1 MFHATLWMIGALT
14 SFCLMAIGAR
24 ELNGPIG
31 VFQILFFRSIV
42 GLLVLLPILSLSS
55 FASNALSKKGR
66 FSFPKRIKLH
76 VVRNLFHFAGQ
87 YGWFLGIGLLPLATV
102 FAIEFTVPFWTIII
116 SYLFLKESIT
126 VKKVIAVFLG
136 ILGVI
141 VIVQPSLDVAHYASL
156 IVLGA
161 AICYAFSHVATKSLS
176 NTESPITI
184 IFMMCLIQAPL
195 GLLLFIE
202 GWTAPVGIQWLWLV
216 IIGITALSAHYCMTK
231 AMQHAEVTFVVTMD
245 MFRLPLI
252 SIIGVLLYS
261 ESFSAA
267 LIIGMLLIVTGNSL
281 NIYSRKKDKG
291 SIAR

>member
-1 MFHATLWMIGALT
+1 MFHSTLWMIGALT

-24 ELNGPIG
+24 ELNGQIG
-31 VFQILFFRSIV
+31 IFQILFFRSIV
-42 GLLVLLPILSLSS
+42 GLLVLVPIILVSNTSS
-55 FASNALSKKGR
+55 KRGGFL
-66 FSFPKRIKLH
+66 FPKRIELH

-126 VKKVIAVFLG
+126 VKKVMAVLLG

-141 VIVQPSLDVAHYASL
+141 VIVQPSAEGANYASL

-161 AICYAFSHVATKSLS
+161 AICYAFSHVSTKLLS
-176 NTESPITI
+176 NTESPLAI

-195 GLLLFIE
+195 GLFLFIE
-202 GWTAPVGIQWLWLV
+202 GWTTPLGIQWLWLI
-216 IIGITALSAHYCMTK
+216 IIGVTALSAHYCMTK

-261 ESFSAA
+261 ENFSVA
-267 LIIGMLLIVTGNSL
+267 LIMGIILIMAGNWL
-281 NIYSRKKDKG
+281 NIYSKKTDKV
-291 SIAR
+291 R

>member
-1 MFHATLWMIGALT
+1 MIRSTFWMIGALT
-14 SFCLMAIGAR
+14 SFCLMAVGAR
-24 ELNGPIG
+24 ELNGQIS

-42 GLLVLLPILSLSS
+42 GLLVLLPIIL
-55 FASNALSKKGR
+55 LSKRRG
-66 FSFPKRIKLH
+66 FLFPKRLNLH

-126 VKKVIAVFLG
+126 VKKIIAVLLG

-141 VIVQPSLDVAHYASL
+141 VIVQPSLEVAHYGSL

-176 NTESPITI
+176 NTEHPLTI
-184 IFMMCLIQAPL
+184 IFMMCLVQAPL

-202 GWTAPVGIQWLWLV
+202 GWTTPVGVEWLWLT
-216 IIGITALSAHYCMTK
+216 IIGLTALSAHYCMTK
-231 AMQHAEVTFVVTMD
+231 AMQYAEVTFVVTMD

-252 SIIGVLLYS
+252 SLIGVLLYS
-261 ESFSAA
+261 EHFSVA
-267 LIIGMLLIVTGNSL
+267 LVLGMLLIVAGNSV
-281 NIYSRKKDKG
+281 NIYGKKN
-291 SIAR
+291 ST

>member
-1 MFHATLWMIGALT
+1 MIRSTLWMIGALT
-14 SFCLMAIGAR
+14 SFCLMAVGAR
-24 ELNGPIG
+24 ELNGQIS

-42 GLLVLLPILSLSS
+42 GLLVLLPIIL
-55 FASNALSKKGR
+55 LSKRGG
-66 FSFPKRIKLH
+66 FLFPKRIKLH

-126 VKKVIAVFLG
+126 IKKIIAVLLG

-141 VIVQPSLDVAHYASL
+141 VIVQPSLDVAHYGSL

-176 NTESPITI
+176 NTEHPITI

-202 GWTAPVGIQWLWLV
+202 GWTTPVGVEWLWLI
-216 IIGITALSAHYCMTK
+216 IIGLTALSAHYCMTK

-252 SIIGVLLYS
+252 SLIGVLLYS
-261 ESFSAA
+261 EHFSVA
-267 LIIGMLLIVTGNSL
+267 LVVGMLLIVAGNSV
-281 NIYSRKKDKG
+281 NIYGKKN
-291 SIAR
+291 SP

>member
-1 MFHATLWMIGALT
+1 MIRSTLWMIGALS

-24 ELNGPIG
+24 ELNGEIS
-31 VFQILFFRSIV
+31 VFQILFLRSIV
-42 GLLVLLPILSLSS
+42 GLLMLLPIIGLSNSL
-55 FASNALSKKGR
+55 LKKR
-66 FSFPKRIKLH
+66 HFLFPKRIKLH

-126 VKKVIAVFLG
+126 IKKVIAVLLG

-161 AICYAFSHVATKSLS
+161 AICYALAHVCTKSLS
-176 NTESPITI
+176 NTDSPITI

-202 GWTAPVGIQWLWLV
+202 GWTTPVDIQWLWLV
-216 IIGITALSAHYCMTK
+216 IIGITALSAHFCMTK
-231 AMQHAEVTFVVTMD
+231 AMQYAEVTFVVTMD

-261 ESFSAA
+261 ESFNAA
-267 LIIGMLLIVTGNSL
+267 LVVGILLIVAGNSL
-281 NIYSRKKDKG
+281 NIYSRKVDKD
-291 SIAR
+291 SIA

>member
-1 MFHATLWMIGALT
+1 MIRSTLWMIGALT
-14 SFCLMAIGAR
+14 SFCLMAVGAR
-24 ELNGPIG
+24 ELNGQIS

-42 GLLVLLPILSLSS
+42 GLLVLLPIIL
-55 FASNALSKKGR
+55 LSKRRG
-66 FSFPKRIKLH
+66 FLFPKRLNLH

-126 VKKVIAVFLG
+126 VKKIIAVLLG

-141 VIVQPSLDVAHYASL
+141 VIVQPSLEVAHYGSL

-176 NTESPITI
+176 NTEHPITI

-202 GWTAPVGIQWLWLV
+202 GWTTPVGVEWLWLT
-216 IIGITALSAHYCMTK
+216 IIGLTALSAHYCMTK
-231 AMQHAEVTFVVTMD
+231 AMQYAEVTFVVTMD

-252 SIIGVLLYS
+252 SLIGVLLYS
-261 ESFSAA
+261 EHFSVA
-267 LIIGMLLIVTGNSL
+267 LVLGMLLIVAGNSV
-281 NIYSRKKDKG
+281 NIYGKKN
-291 SIAR
+291 ST

>member
-1 MFHATLWMIGALT
+1 MIRSTLWMIGALT
-14 SFCLMAIGAR
+14 SFCLMAVGAR
-24 ELNGPIG
+24 ELNGQIS

-42 GLLVLLPILSLSS
+42 GLLVLLPIIL
-55 FASNALSKKGR
+55 LSKRRG
-66 FSFPKRIKLH
+66 FLFPKRLNLH

-126 VKKVIAVFLG
+126 VKKIIAVLLG

-141 VIVQPSLDVAHYASL
+141 VIVQPSLEVAHYGSL

-176 NTESPITI
+176 NTEHPLTI

-195 GLLLFIE
+195 GLFLFIE
-202 GWTAPVGIQWLWLV
+202 GWTTPVGVEWLWLT
-216 IIGITALSAHYCMTK
+216 IIGLTALSAHYCMTK
-231 AMQHAEVTFVVTMD
+231 AMQYAEVTFVVTMD

-252 SIIGVLLYS
+252 SLIGVLLYS
-261 ESFSAA
+261 EHFSVA
-267 LIIGMLLIVTGNSL
+267 LVLGMLLIVAGNSV
-281 NIYSRKKDKG
+281 NIYGKKADKS

>member
-1 MFHATLWMIGALT
+1 MIRSTLWMIGALT
-14 SFCLMAIGAR
+14 SFCLMAVGAR
-24 ELNGPIG
+24 ELNGQIS

-42 GLLVLLPILSLSS
+42 GLLVLLPIIL
-55 FASNALSKKGR
+55 LSKKRG
-66 FSFPKRIKLH
+66 FLFPKRLNLH
-76 VVRNLFHFAGQ
+76 IVRNLFHFAGQ

-126 VKKVIAVFLG
+126 VKKIIAVLLG

-141 VIVQPSLDVAHYASL
+141 VIVQPSLDVAHYGSL

-176 NTESPITI
+176 NTEHPLTI

-202 GWTAPVGIQWLWLV
+202 GWTTPVGVEWLWLT
-216 IIGITALSAHYCMTK
+216 IIGLTALSAHYCMTK
-231 AMQHAEVTFVVTMD
+231 AMQYAEVTFVVTMD

-252 SIIGVLLYS
+252 SLIGVLLYS
-261 ESFSAA
+261 EHFSVA
-267 LIIGMLLIVTGNSL
+267 LVLGMLLIVAGNSV
-281 NIYSRKKDKG
+281 NIYSRKVDKNG
-291 SIAR
+291 IARLGS

>member
-1 MFHATLWMIGALT
+1 MIRSTLWMIGALT
-14 SFCLMAIGAR
+14 SFCLMAVGAR
-24 ELNGPIG
+24 ELNGQIS

-42 GLLVLLPILSLSS
+42 GLLVLLPIIL
-55 FASNALSKKGR
+55 LSKRRG
-66 FSFPKRIKLH
+66 FLFPKRLNLH

-126 VKKVIAVFLG
+126 VKKIIAVLLG

-141 VIVQPSLDVAHYASL
+141 VIVQPSLEVAHYGSL

-176 NTESPITI
+176 NTEHPLTI
-184 IFMMCLIQAPL
+184 IFMMCLVQAPL

-202 GWTAPVGIQWLWLV
+202 GWTTPVGVEWLWLT
-216 IIGITALSAHYCMTK
+216 IIGLTALSAHYCMTK
-231 AMQHAEVTFVVTMD
+231 AMQYAEVTFVVTMD

-252 SIIGVLLYS
+252 SLIGVLLYS
-261 ESFSAA
+261 EHFSVA
-267 LIIGMLLIVTGNSL
+267 LVLGMLLIVAGNSV
-281 NIYSRKKDKG
+281 NIYGKKN
-291 SIAR
+291 ST

>member
-1 MFHATLWMIGALT
+1 MIHATLWMIGALT

-24 ELNGPIG
+24 ELNGQIG

-42 GLLVLLPILSLSS
+42 GLLILLPIILLSNS
-55 FASNALSKKGR
+55 LSKKNH
-66 FSFPKRIKLH
+66 FLFPKRIKLH

-126 VKKVIAVFLG
+126 VKKVIAVLLG

-141 VIVQPSLDVAHYASL
+141 VIVQPSLEVAHYASL

-161 AICYAFSHVATKSLS
+161 ATCYAFSHVATKSLS
-176 NTESPITI
+176 NSESPITI

-202 GWTAPVGIQWLWLV
+202 GWITPAGIQWLWLV
-216 IIGITALSAHYCMTK
+216 IIGVTALSAHYCMTK

-261 ESFSAA
+261 ESFSVA
-267 LIIGMLLIVTGNSL
+267 LVIGILLIVGGNSL
-281 NIYSRKKDKG
+281 NIYSRKVDKG

>member
-1 MFHATLWMIGALT
+1 MIRSTLWMIGALT
-14 SFCLMAIGAR
+14 SFCLMAVGAR
-24 ELNGPIG
+24 ELNGQIS

-42 GLLVLLPILSLSS
+42 GLLVLLPIIT
-55 FASNALSKKGR
+55 LSKR
-66 FSFPKRIKLH
+66 SDFLFPKRFNLH

-126 VKKVIAVFLG
+126 IKKVIAVLLG

-176 NTESPITI
+176 NTEHPITI

-202 GWTAPVGIQWLWLV
+202 GWTTPVGIEWLWMI
-216 IIGITALSAHYCMTK
+216 IIGLTALSAHYCMTK
-231 AMQHAEVTFVVTMD
+231 AMQYAEVTFVVTMD

-252 SIIGVLLYS
+252 SLIGVLLYA
-261 ESFSAA
+261 EHFSVA
-267 LIIGMLLIVTGNSL
+267 LIVGMLLIVAGNSV
-281 NIYSRKKDKG
+281 NIYGKKNNP
-291 SIAR
+291 

>member
-1 MFHATLWMIGALT
+1 MFHSTLWMIGALI
-14 SFCLMAIGAR
+14 SFCLMAVGAR
-24 ELNGPIG
+24 ELNGQIG
-31 VFQILFFRSIV
+31 IFQILFFRSIV
-42 GLLVLLPILSLSS
+42 GLLVLLPIILLSNS
-55 FASNALSKKGR
+55 FSKKDH
-66 FSFPKRIKLH
+66 FLFPKRLKLH

-126 VKKVIAVFLG
+126 VKKVAAVLLG

-141 VIVQPSLDVAHYASL
+141 VIVQPNTEGANYASL

-161 AICYAFSHVATKSLS
+161 AICYAFSHVSTKSLS
-176 NTESPITI
+176 NSESPITI
-184 IFMMCLIQAPL
+184 IFMMCLLQAPL

-202 GWTAPVGIQWLWLV
+202 GWTTPLDIQWLWLI
-216 IIGITALSAHYCMTK
+216 IIGVTALSAHYCMTK

-261 ESFSAA
+261 ESFSVA
-267 LIIGMLLIVTGNSL
+267 LVIGIILIMAGNSL
-281 NIYSRKKDKG
+281 NIYSKNTDKV
-291 SIAR
+291 RQ

>member
-24 ELNGPIG
+24 ELNSQIG

-42 GLLVLLPILSLSS
+42 GLLVLLPIIFLSNFS
-55 FASNALSKKGR
+55 SKKSN
-66 FSFPKRIKLH
+66 FLFPKRIKLH
-76 VVRNLFHFAGQ
+76 LVRNLFHFAGQ

-126 VKKVIAVFLG
+126 VKKVIAVLLG

-202 GWTAPVGIQWLWLV
+202 GWTTPVGIQWLWLV
-216 IIGITALSAHYCMTK
+216 IIGVTALAAHYCMTK

-252 SIIGVLLYS
+252 SLIGVLLYA
-261 ESFSAA
+261 EHFSVA
-267 LIIGMLLIVTGNSL
+267 LILGMLLIIAGNSV
-281 NIYSRKKDKG
+281 NIYSRKADKD

>member
-1 MFHATLWMIGALT
+1 MIRSTLWMIGALT
-14 SFCLMAIGAR
+14 SFCLMAVGAR
-24 ELNGPIG
+24 ELNGQIS

-42 GLLVLLPILSLSS
+42 GLLVLLPIIL
-55 FASNALSKKGR
+55 LSKRRG
-66 FSFPKRIKLH
+66 FLFPKRLNLH

-126 VKKVIAVFLG
+126 VKKIIAVLLG

-141 VIVQPSLDVAHYASL
+141 VIVQPSLEVAHYGSL

-176 NTESPITI
+176 NTEHPLTI

-202 GWTAPVGIQWLWLV
+202 GWTTPVGVEWLWLT
-216 IIGITALSAHYCMTK
+216 IIGLTALSAHYCMTK
-231 AMQHAEVTFVVTMD
+231 AMQYAEVTFVVTMD

-252 SIIGVLLYS
+252 SLIGVLLYS
-261 ESFSAA
+261 EHFSVA
-267 LIIGMLLIVTGNSL
+267 LVLGMLLIVAGNSV
-281 NIYSRKKDKG
+281 NIYGKKN
-291 SIAR
+291 SP

>member
-24 ELNGPIG
+24 ELNSQIS

-42 GLLVLLPILSLSS
+42 GLLVLLPIIFLSNFS
-55 FASNALSKKGR
+55 SKKSN
-66 FSFPKRIKLH
+66 FLFPKRIKLH
-76 VVRNLFHFAGQ
+76 LVRNLFHFAGQ

-126 VKKVIAVFLG
+126 VKKIIAVLLG

-176 NTESPITI
+176 NTEHPLTI

-202 GWTAPVGIQWLWLV
+202 GWTTPAGIQWLWLV
-216 IIGITALSAHYCMTK
+216 IIGVTALSAHYCMTK

-252 SIIGVLLYS
+252 SLIGVLIYA
-261 ESFSAA
+261 EHFSVA
-267 LIIGMLLIVTGNSL
+267 LILGMLLIIAGNSL
-281 NIYSRKKDKG
+281 NIYSRKVDKD
-291 SIAR
+291 SIA

>member
-1 MFHATLWMIGALT
+1 MIHATLWMIGALT

-24 ELNGPIG
+24 ELNGQIG

-42 GLLVLLPILSLSS
+42 GLLILLPIMLLSNS
-55 FASNALSKKGR
+55 LSKKSH
-66 FSFPKRIKLH
+66 FLFPKRIKLH

-126 VKKVIAVFLG
+126 VKKVIAVLLG

-141 VIVQPSLDVAHYASL
+141 VIVQPSLEVAHYASL

-176 NTESPITI
+176 NSESPITI

-202 GWTAPVGIQWLWLV
+202 GWITPAGIQWLWLV
-216 IIGITALSAHYCMTK
+216 IIGVTALSAHYCMTK

-261 ESFSAA
+261 ESFSMA
-267 LIIGMLLIVTGNSL
+267 LVIGMLLIVGGNSL
-281 NIYSRKKDKG
+281 NISSRKVDKD

>member
-1 MFHATLWMIGALT
+1 MMTRSVFWMIGALS

-24 ELNGPIG
+24 ELNNQIN

-42 GLLVLLPILSLSS
+42 GLLVLLPII
-55 FASNALSKKGR
+55 FLSKLLSNKAS
-66 FSFPKRIKLH
+66 FSSPKRIKLH
-76 VVRNLFHFAGQ
+76 LVRNLFHFAGQ

-126 VKKVIAVFLG
+126 IKKVIAVLLG

-161 AICYAFSHVATKSLS
+161 AICYAFAHVSTKSLS
-176 NTESPITI
+176 NTDSPITI

-202 GWTAPVGIQWLWLV
+202 GWTTPVGSQWLWLV
-216 IIGITALSAHYCMTK
+216 IIGVTALSAHFCMTK
-231 AMQHAEVTFVVTMD
+231 AMQYAEVTFVVTMD

-261 ESFSAA
+261 ESFSVA
-267 LIIGMLLIVTGNSL
+267 LVSGMLLIVAGNSL
-281 NIYSRKKDKG
+281 NIYSRKTDKD
-291 SIAR
+291 SIARLGS

>member
-1 MFHATLWMIGALT
+1 MIHATLWMIGALT

-24 ELNGPIG
+24 ELNGQIG
-31 VFQILFFRSIV
+31 VFQILFFRSVV
-42 GLLVLLPILSLSS
+42 GLLILLPIMLLSNSL
-55 FASNALSKKGR
+55 AKKNH
-66 FSFPKRIKLH
+66 FLFPKRIKLH

-126 VKKVIAVFLG
+126 VKKVIAVLLG

-141 VIVQPSLDVAHYASL
+141 VIVQPSLEVAHYASL

-176 NTESPITI
+176 DSESPITI

-202 GWTAPVGIQWLWLV
+202 GWITPAGIQWLWLV
-216 IIGITALSAHYCMTK
+216 IIGVTALTAHYCMTK

-261 ESFSAA
+261 ESFSVA
-267 LIIGMLLIVTGNSL
+267 LVIGILLIVTGNSL
-281 NIYSRKKDKG
+281 NIYSRKVDKNG
-291 SIAR
+291 IA

>member
-1 MFHATLWMIGALT
+1 MIRSTLWMIGALT
-14 SFCLMAIGAR
+14 SFCLMAVGAR
-24 ELNGPIG
+24 ELNGQIS

-42 GLLVLLPILSLSS
+42 GLLVLLPIIL
-55 FASNALSKKGR
+55 LSKRRG
-66 FSFPKRIKLH
+66 FLFPKRLNLH

-126 VKKVIAVFLG
+126 VKKIIAVLLG

-141 VIVQPSLDVAHYASL
+141 VIVQPSLEVARYGSL
-156 IVLGA
+156 MVLGA

-176 NTESPITI
+176 NTENPISI

-195 GLLLFIE
+195 GLLLFIK
-202 GWTAPVGIQWLWLV
+202 GWTTPAGIQWLWLV
-216 IIGITALSAHYCMTK
+216 IIGVTALSAHYCMTK

-252 SIIGVLLYS
+252 SLIGVLLYA
-261 ESFSAA
+261 EHFSVA
-267 LIIGMLLIVTGNSL
+267 LILGMLLIVAGNSV
-281 NIYSRKKDKG
+281 NIYGKENRP
-291 SIAR
+291 

>member
-1 MFHATLWMIGALT
+1 MFHSTLWMIGALT

-24 ELNGPIG
+24 ELNGQIG
-31 VFQILFFRSIV
+31 IFQILFFRSIV
-42 GLLVLLPILSLSS
+42 GLLVLVPIILV
-55 FASNALSKKGR
+55 SNASSKRNG
-66 FSFPKRIKLH
+66 FLFPKRIELH

-126 VKKVIAVFLG
+126 VKKVIAVLLG
-136 ILGVI
+136 ILGVL
-141 VIVQPSLDVAHYASL
+141 VIVQPSAEGANYASL

-161 AICYAFSHVATKSLS
+161 AICYAFSHVSTKSLS
-176 NTESPITI
+176 NTESPLTI

-195 GLLLFIE
+195 GLFLFIK
-202 GWTAPVGIQWLWLV
+202 GWTAPLDIQWLWLI
-216 IIGITALSAHYCMTK
+216 IIGVTALSAHYCMTK

-261 ESFSAA
+261 ENFNVA
-267 LIIGMLLIVTGNSL
+267 LVMGIILIMAGNWL
-281 NIYSRKKDKG
+281 NIYSKKTDKV
-291 SIAR
+291 R

>member
-1 MFHATLWMIGALT
+1 MIRSTLWMIGALT
-14 SFCLMAIGAR
+14 SFCLMAVGAR
-24 ELNGPIG
+24 ELNGQIS

-42 GLLVLLPILSLSS
+42 GLLVLLPIIL
-55 FASNALSKKGR
+55 LSKRRG
-66 FSFPKRIKLH
+66 FLFPKRLNLH

-126 VKKVIAVFLG
+126 VKKIIAVLLG

-141 VIVQPSLDVAHYASL
+141 VIVQPSLEVAHYGSL

-176 NTESPITI
+176 NTEHPLTI

-202 GWTAPVGIQWLWLV
+202 GWTTPVGVEWLWLT
-216 IIGITALSAHYCMTK
+216 IIGLTALSAHYCMTK
-231 AMQHAEVTFVVTMD
+231 AMQYTEVTFVVTMD

-252 SIIGVLLYS
+252 SLIGVLLYA
-261 ESFSAA
+261 EHFSVA
-267 LIIGMLLIVTGNSL
+267 LIIGMLLIVAGNSV
-281 NIYSRKKDKG
+281 NIYSRRIDKD
-291 SIAR
+291 SIA

>member
-1 MFHATLWMIGALT
+1 MIRSTLWMIGALT
-14 SFCLMAIGAR
+14 SFCLMAVGAR
-24 ELNGPIG
+24 ELNGQIS

-42 GLLVLLPILSLSS
+42 GLLVLLPIIL
-55 FASNALSKKGR
+55 LSKRRG
-66 FSFPKRIKLH
+66 FLFPKRLNLH

-126 VKKVIAVFLG
+126 VKKIIAVLLG

-141 VIVQPSLDVAHYASL
+141 VIVQPSLDVAHYGSL

-161 AICYAFSHVATKSLS
+161 AICYAFSHVTTKSLS
-176 NTESPITI
+176 NTEHPITI

-195 GLLLFIE
+195 GLFLFIE
-202 GWTAPVGIQWLWLV
+202 GWTTPVGVEWLWLT
-216 IIGITALSAHYCMTK
+216 IIGLTALSAHYCMTK
-231 AMQHAEVTFVVTMD
+231 AMQYAEVTFVVTMD

-252 SIIGVLLYS
+252 SLIGVLLYA
-261 ESFSAA
+261 EHFSVA
-267 LIIGMLLIVTGNSL
+267 LVLGMLLIVAGNSV
-281 NIYSRKKDKG
+281 NIYSRKVDKNG
-291 SIAR
+291 IARLGS